1 MKNEKEFPAY
11 PPLVFVRITQN
22 FRNFLLRIHRR
33 FTHPNVVLWEMV
45 HNLWLA
51 AGISVAAEL
60 GIADLLKE
68 GPLTTGEL
76 ARMTGTHEGALY
88 RVMRMLA
95 SHGIFKETRNNRF
108 ASTRLSKSLQDDQI
122 RYLILLH
129 LTPKHFNM
137 FGEIMTSVR
146 TGKNVSVE
154 LEGSALFAHIAGD
167 ETRNEWFNR
176 AMTAA
181 TRMQVSALLPVFPF
195 SRYGKIYDIGGGE
208 GLFLA
213 SLLRHTTAN
222 EGLVFDLPNA
232 VRQTG
237 EIIRQF
243 SLEDRMTALGG
254 DFFKSVPP
262 GGDLYILKSVIHDWD
277 DADALKILRNIYV
290 AMGQG
295 SILLIIDAILDE
307 GNRPSFGKMTDIL
320 MMVSAGGKERT
331 LEEFRSLTEKAGF
344 RIRKV
349 HPTVSPHSIIEAEK
363 APVLMAKANR

>member
-1 MKNEKEFPAY
+1 MKSEKEFSAY
-11 PPLVFVRITQN
+11 PPLIFVRITQN
-22 FRNFLLRIHRR
+22 FRYFLLRIHRR

-45 HNLWLA
+45 HHLWLA

-68 GPLTTGEL
+68 GPLTIGGL
-76 ARMTGTHEGALY
+76 ADRTDTDKGALY

-95 SHGIFKETRNNRF
+95 SHGIFKEIHGNRF
-108 ASTRLSKSLQDDQI
+108 ASTRLSKALQDDQI

-129 LTPKHFNM
+129 LTPRQFRI
-137 FGEIMTSVR
+137 FGEIMTSVK
-146 TGKNVSVE
+146 TGKNVKGE
-154 LEGSALFAHIAGD
+154 LEGNTLFEHIAGE

-195 SRYGKIYDIGGGE
+195 GRYRKIYDIGGGQ

-213 SLLRHTTAN
+213 SILRYASAS

-232 VRQTG
+232 LRQTG
-237 EIIRQF
+237 EVVKRF
-243 SLEDRMTALGG
+243 SLEDRMITMKGN
-254 DFFKSVPP
+254 FFESVPP

-277 DADALKILRNIYV
+277 DADALKILRNIHA

-295 SILLIIDAILDE
+295 SVLLIIDSVLDK

-331 LEEFRSLTEKAGF
+331 LEEFRSLTETAGF
-344 RIRKV
+344 RSGRSIRQSL
-349 HPTVSPHSIIEAEK
+349 PTVSLK
-363 APVLMAKANR
+363 L